1 MLFHTKQ
8 LCILIILC
16 FLLMMAIFW
25 GPVSLQI
32 DDWKF
37 WEEGFL
43 EPGRLT
49 QHILWHLRIPR
60 ALFAVLAGMILGYCG
75 ALTQGVFRNPLAD
88 PGLIGISAGAA
99 ASTALAI
106 VFIQPLLESDYFLNE
121 GLSISPILPI
131 LPILPLSSFIGALMT
146 CYFLVRLSSWLMSGS
161 VSGLLLIGIALNA
174 ILASWI
180 GLCTYL
186 ANDDQLRSLT
196 FWTLGSVASGNWNLI
211 LVAIVLLSIA
221 ITRLRSIAKY
231 LNAISLGEEVAQHLG
246 VDIFRVRRE
255 AIIWIALLNG
265 LVVSWCGVISF
276 IGLLAPNMARL
287 FVGADQK
294 KNIPISMFFGG
305 CLLSFADSLAKN
317 LASPAEIPVGIF
329 TALLGGPIFL
339 IILIRHR
346 S

>member
-1 MLFHTKQ
+1 MV
-8 LCILIILC
+8 
-16 FLLMMAIFW
+16 AIFW
-25 GPVSLQI
+25 GPIHLQV

-37 WEEGFL
+37 WREGFL
-43 EPGRLT
+43 EQGRLS
-49 QHILWHLRIPR
+49 QHILWHIRIPR
-60 ALFAVLAGMILGYCG
+60 SLFAVLAGMILGYCG
-75 ALTQGVFRNPLAD
+75 ALTQGIFRNPLAD

-99 ASTALAI
+99 AATALAI
-106 VFIQPLLESDYFLNE
+106 VFIQPLLESDYFINE
-121 GLSISPILPI
+121 GLSIFSI

-196 FWTLGSVASGNWNLI
+196 FWTLGSVASGSWNLI
-211 LVAIVLLSIA
+211 LVAIVLLGIS

-246 VDIFRVRRE
+246 VDVFRVRRE

-287 FVGADQK
+287 FVGADQR
-294 KNIPISMFFGG
+294 KNIPISMLFGG

-339 IILIRHR
+339 IILMRHR

>member
-1 MLFHTKQ
+1 MSFQRKQ

-16 FLLMMAIFW
+16 LLIMTAIFW
-25 GPVSLQI
+25 GPVSLQV

-37 WEEGFL
+37 WDDEFL
-43 EPGRLT
+43 GPGRLS
-49 QHILWHLRIPR
+49 QHILWQLRMPR

-75 ALTQGVFRNPLAD
+75 ALTQGIFRNPLAD
-88 PGLIGISAGAA
+88 PGLIGVSAGAA
-99 ASTALAI
+99 AATALAI
-106 VFIQPLLESDYFLNE
+106 VFIQPLLESDYFLNG
-121 GLSISPILPI
+121 GLSISPVLPI
-131 LPILPLSSFIGALMT
+131 LPVSAFIGALMT
-146 CYFLVRLSSWLMSGS
+146 CYLLVRLSSWLMSGS

-196 FWTLGSVASGNWNLI
+196 FWTLGSVASGSWNLI
-211 LVAIVLLSIA
+211 LVATALLCFA
-221 ITRLRSIAKY
+221 ITRLRRIAKY
-231 LNAISLGEEVAQHLG
+231 LNAISLGAEVAQHLG
-246 VDIFRVRRE
+246 VDVFRVRKE

-287 FVGADQK
+287 FVGADQRQ
-294 KNIPISMFFGG
+294 NIPISMIFGG

-339 IILIRHR
+339 IILMRHR